1 MAGACVGLDF
11 RRPAP
16 AGGKCE
22 QRGATKSRVL
32 KPESLLTITAP
43 ERTRGRIRPVSRATM
58 TVVSVQTS
66 LSALLNDA
74 ATLEKVRAGAPRR
87 VFSRTRD

>member
-1 MAGACVGLDF
+1 
-11 RRPAP
+11 
-16 AGGKCE
+16 
-22 QRGATKSRVL
+22 
-32 KPESLLTITAP
+32 
-43 ERTRGRIRPVSRATM
+43 M